1 MIRINQLQPLQR
13 KEVDVDKVL
22 QRYIKYME
30 FVIDKVHLISSMSTK
45 NRRKWRIL
53 FFSNDMQSLM
63 LSGITFNASDAYPLF
78 VTLYR

>member
-22 QRYIKYME
+22 QRYMKYME
-30 FVIDKVHLISSMSTK
+30 FIIDKVHLINSMSTK

-53 FFSNDMQSLM
+53 FFPTICNPSCCQALHLMQVMPIRCL
-63 LSGITFNASDAYPLF
+63 
-78 VTLYR
+78 